1 MALSGHGPCP
11 IGFPLAGAKRSM
23 GACQDSACAVGQI
36 TFRSSP
42 RPAPD
47 KRDASR
53 SSRTFGAGCDGRVWR
68 IRRMRRMRTEKLWR
82 PDASTLASSRQG
94 NPAGDGGKKARS
106 PGRPQR
112 KPLKP
117 SRRECRIVSA
127 NLWWLT
133 RVLFTL
139 RTRLRA
145 SQTPGIP
152 CALFSFEGRHFAKPG
167 CITPRECSRLCERQ
181 AGTFAPA
188 DDWNRCRRFVPAGGD
203 EWHARHASI
212 RKRLRARSTAR

>member
-1 MALSGHGPCP
+1 
-11 IGFPLAGAKRSM
+11 M

-133 RVLFTL
+133 RVLFTFAHEAAGKPNARHSLRPLFFRGTPFCKTRVHHAAGMQPPVREAGWNL
-139 RTRLRA
+139 RTGRRLE
-145 SQTPGIP
+145 SLQTIR
-152 CALFSFEGRHFAKPG
+152 S
-167 CITPRECSRLCERQ
+167 SR
-181 AGTFAPA
+181 
-188 DDWNRCRRFVPAGGD
+188 RR
-203 EWHARHASI
+203 
-212 RKRLRARSTAR
+212 

>member
-1 MALSGHGPCP
+1 MRSASLIVAPKMQIRKSIQADLVVQPRV
-11 IGFPLAGAKRSM
+11 AKIY
-23 GACQDSACAVGQI
+23 ACAVGQI
-36 TFRSSP
+36 TFRSPP

-47 KRDASR
+47 KRDVSR

-68 IRRMRRMRTEKLWR
+68 IRRMRRMRTAKLWR

-133 RVLFTL
+133 RVLFTFAHEAAGEPNARHSL
-139 RTRLRA
+139 RPLLFERA
-145 SQTPGIP
+145 LFRHNSGETGRENAGVRRRP
-152 CALFSFEGRHFAKPG
+152 CA
-167 CITPRECSRLCERQ
+167 
-181 AGTFAPA
+181 
-188 DDWNRCRRFVPAGGD
+188 RRDP
-203 EWHARHASI
+203 
-212 RKRLRARSTAR
+212 